1 MPLSDYSS
9 VGSVSNTNSSGII
22 VETPFEDKDELISVD
37 SFLQLMIAEMTS
49 TNPFGDDSGG
59 GANTTDY
66 ITQLAQITTMQ
77 QMQQLAYYSKGNYA
91 MSLVGKEVTAASL
104 GLGGKA
110 NKVTGPVEKVTLTD
124 GDYMVYVGGKGYKLS
139 QIMTVNS
146 PNHVEDTGL
155 DDLKNSQVILTSRT
169 DESAKIRWDRPD
181 VSDKTVLEDLTYKVY
196 YSTDKAMDTAKD
208 VEANG
213 KLAGE
218 IKHSDLKEDD
228 TLEMNITGLEP
239 NTTYYI
245 NVMATTANGDQYVY
259 KKATITTK
267 A

>member
-1 MPLSDYSS
+1 MALSDYSS
-9 VGSVSNTNSSGII
+9 VGSVSNTNSSGIV

-139 QIMTVNS
+139 QIMSVNS
-146 PNHVEDTGL
+146 PDFVEDTGL
-155 DDLKNSQVILTSRT
+155 DDLKNSPVILMSRT
-169 DESAKIRWDRPD
+169 DESAKVRWDKPD
-181 VSDKTVLEDLTYKVY
+181 VSDESILKNLTYKVY
-196 YSTDKAMDTAKD
+196 YSTEKGMETAKD
-208 VEANG
+208 IETNG

-218 IKHSDLKEDD
+218 IKASDMKDD
-228 TLEMNITGLEP
+228 DKLEMDIEGLES
-239 NTTYYI
+239 NTTYHV
-245 NVMATTANGDQYVY
+245 NVIVTTAGGDKYVY
-259 KKATITTK
+259 KKTTFTTK
-267 A
+267 E